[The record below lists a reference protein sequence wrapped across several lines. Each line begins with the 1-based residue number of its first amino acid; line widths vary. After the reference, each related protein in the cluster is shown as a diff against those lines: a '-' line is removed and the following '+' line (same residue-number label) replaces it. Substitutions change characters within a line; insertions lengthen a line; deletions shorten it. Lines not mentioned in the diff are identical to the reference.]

1 MSNVV
6 KNREFS
12 SMLAQHKVQHPNA
25 QSIEQAEAQLGQ
37 GAILYQLDREGAL
50 KLLRALSAEAN
61 GS

>member
-1 MSNVV
+1 
-6 KNREFS
+6 
-12 SMLAQHKVQHPNA
+12 MLAQHKVQHPNA